1 MSPINGIDKLPKQ
14 GLMKIAMTQ
23 NKIVENM
30 TNLKLK
36 KEKDNEKDI
45 SIVFLIDQVVCV
57 WYTSIKSYYYCQIFL
72 NILSLLPI
80 QP

>member
-1 MSPINGIDKLPKQ
+1 MKLSFISPTEVLLIALMSPINGIDKLPKQ

-57 WYTSIKSYYYCQIFL
+57 
-72 NILSLLPI
+72 
-80 QP
+80 